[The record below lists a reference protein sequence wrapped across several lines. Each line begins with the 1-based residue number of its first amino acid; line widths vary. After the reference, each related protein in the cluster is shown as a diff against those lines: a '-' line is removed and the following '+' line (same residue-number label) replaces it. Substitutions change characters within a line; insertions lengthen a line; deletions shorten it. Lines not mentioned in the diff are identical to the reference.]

1 MVVEIL
7 LGFVTL
13 LFGTSCYVIWNTTKK
28 LEVME
33 DWISSFMTTIIEI
46 NNKVNEI
53 DYKGYFAEDDETGTI
68 FKQLKET
75 INQLDKLQG
84 EDING

>member
-1 MVVEIL
+1 MILEISL
-7 LGFVTL
+7 
-13 LFGTSCYVIWNTTKK
+13 VILVILCLASWYGLWNTMKK
-28 LEVME
+28 LEIME
-33 DWISSFMTTIIEI
+33 DWISSFMTRIIEI

>member
-1 MVVEIL
+1 MCVASWYGL
-7 LGFVTL
+7 
-13 LFGTSCYVIWNTTKK
+13 WNTMKK
-28 LEVME
+28 LEIME
-33 DWISSFMTTIIEI
+33 DWISSFMTRIIEI

-68 FKQLKET
+68 FTQLKET

>member
-53 DYKGYFAEDDETGTI
+53 DYKGYFAEDDETGQI
-68 FKQLKET
+68 FSQLKET
-75 INQLDKLQG
+75 INELNNFRG
-84 EDING
+84 

>member
-1 MVVEIL
+1 MILEISL
-7 LGFVTL
+7 
-13 LFGTSCYVIWNTTKK
+13 VILAILCVASWYGLWNTMKK
-28 LEVME
+28 LEIME

>member
-1 MVVEIL
+1 MILEII
-7 LGFVTL
+7 LGLVTL
-13 LFGTSCYVIWNTTKK
+13 LFGTSCYVIWNINKK
-28 LEVME
+28 LEIME
-33 DWISSFMTTIIEI
+33 DWISNFMNKAVQI
-46 NNKVNEI
+46 NKKVREI

-84 EDING
+84 EEI

>member
-1 MVVEIL
+1 MAIL
-7 LGFVTL
+7 CVASWYGL
-13 LFGTSCYVIWNTTKK
+13 WNTMKK
-28 LEVME
+28 LEIME
-33 DWISSFMTTIIEI
+33 DWISSFMTRIIEI

>member
-1 MVVEIL
+1 MAIL
-7 LGFVTL
+7 CVASWYGL
-13 LFGTSCYVIWNTTKK
+13 WNTMKK
-28 LEVME
+28 LEIME

>member
-1 MVVEIL
+1 MIL
-7 LGFVTL
+7 ELSL
-13 LFGTSCYVIWNTTKK
+13 VILAILCVASWYGLWNTMKK
-28 LEVME
+28 LEIME

>member
-1 MVVEIL
+1 MILEISL
-7 LGFVTL
+7 
-13 LFGTSCYVIWNTTKK
+13 VILAILCVASWYGLWNTMKK
-28 LEVME
+28 LEIME
-33 DWISSFMTTIIEI
+33 DWISSFMTRIIEI

>member
-1 MVVEIL
+1 MILEIL
-7 LGFVTL
+7 LGLVTL
-13 LFGTSCYVIWNTTKK
+13 LFGTSCYVIWNINKK
-28 LEVME
+28 LEIME
-33 DWISSFMTTIIEI
+33 DWISNFMNKAVQI
-46 NNKVNEI
+46 NKKVREI

-84 EDING
+84 EEI